1 MPPIAE
7 IGAIVEVTPLDGV
20 QYVKSKD
27 KYQMISDFSPF
38 YVRIVHIKVATPE
51 IIAIS
56 NGYVLSDQVV
66 AVSGDV
72 ISGHHRYVG
81 QVATLFLRTDFA
93 DWRIDNVSHAGFK
106 VGSQR
111 AILNGRY
118 PPQHPEC
125 ADIPYPHY
133 NRFAEIDSRQGNEA
147 KRISTER
154 DWKKKAGED
163 YSYNLSSL
171 EIKEYA
177 ESFGADVFLKAF
189 KDNDFKMICVNVEP
203 VKQKQFENMK
213 VWKHTI
219 FIHHEKSGWKLGF
232 SQYGATRQLT
242 DDELKHLIKI
252 WIKNPNNEHFKEY
265 EKA

>member
-1 MPPIAE
+1 MSPIAE
-7 IGAIVEVTPLDGV
+7 IGPIVKVTPLDEV
-20 QYVKSKD
+20 QYIESKD
-27 KYQMISDFSPF
+27 KYQMISDLFPFS
-38 YVRIVHIKVATPE
+38 VRIAHIEVATPE
-51 IIAIS
+51 LIAIS

-118 PPQHPEC
+118 PPQHPES
-125 ADIPYPHY
+125 ADIPYPYY
-133 NRFAEIDSRQGNEA
+133 NRFAVIDSRQNDEA
-147 KRISTER
+147 KRVSSER

-163 YSYNLSSL
+163 YTYTLSSL

-177 ESFGADVFLKAF
+177 ESFGADVFLKEF
-189 KDNDFKMICVNVEP
+189 KDNDFRTICVNVEP
-203 VKQKQFENMK
+203 IKQKQFKDMK
-213 VWKHTI
+213 VWKHAI
-219 FIHHEKSGWKLGF
+219 FIDYEKEGWKIGF
-232 SQYGATRQLT
+232 SQYGVTRQLT
-242 DDELKHLIKI
+242 NSELKHLIKI
-252 WIKNPNNEHFKEY
+252 WIKAPNNEHFKQY